1 MHAPLGLAGEGGL
14 VAIGAVVVVVAVDT
28 AGREPAA
35 LACARALG
43 RGALL
48 VPGQSCSDRTTNS
61 SPSPCISP
69 QYSTSTVY

>member
-1 MHAPLGLAGEGGL
+1 MHAPLGLAGEGGGPA
-14 VAIGAVVVVVAVDT
+14 VGAVVVVVAVD
-28 AGREPAA
+28 AARWEPVA

-61 SPSPCISP
+61 FTISP
-69 QYSTSTVY
+69 YQSSV